1 MFDDGGCTYDDA
13 LAATKDRRRTGEGGR
28 KDQAMICLDHIKS
41 CELLEMLGEETFED
55 ALDAILRR
63 LDRDDPQVDDD
74 GQPYSRADD
83 WSERHDHGALWHL
96 GHNSENGYDPEEDAF
111 SDEYTREVLLDHI
124 FNMHGG
130 FKKAL
135 EKEEADAGDLD

>member
-1 MFDDGGCTYDDA
+1 
-13 LAATKDRRRTGEGGR
+13 
-28 KDQAMICLDHIKS
+28 MICLDHIKS

-74 GQPYSRADD
+74 GRPYSRADD
-83 WSERHDHGALWHL
+83 WCRGHGALRQL
-96 GHNSENGYDPEEDAF
+96 GCDENIFSEDF
-111 SDEYTREVLLDHI
+111 MREVLLDHVYD
-124 FNMHGG
+124 MHDG

-135 EKEEADAGDLD
+135 GRKEEADV